1 MTITRLK
8 RSQSLQSFNFQ
19 TNLMKKIILLALVGT
34 GFIVNMPFTA
44 QALDSEKIGQN
55 LDREPNMSIAQYD
68 RDRDNQYRDN
78 QYRDRYRDNQYRD
91 YQYGDDRRNRPFV
104 VYYRSRDDRKW
115 IYESIHYNR
124 RDARRAA
131 KRLERRGYRTQI
143 LG

>member
-1 MTITRLK
+1 
-8 RSQSLQSFNFQ
+8 
-19 TNLMKKIILLALVGT
+19 MKKIILLALVGT
-34 GFIVNMPFTA
+34 GFVVTMPFTA

-68 RDRDNQYRDN
+68 YDRDRD
-78 QYRDRYRDNQYRD
+78 DRYRDNQYRD
-91 YQYGDDRRNRPFV
+91 NQHRDQPFV

-131 KRLERRGYRTQI
+131 NRLERRGYRTRI

>member
-1 MTITRLK
+1 MKAFLNSSTGNQHSD
-8 RSQSLQSFNFQ
+8 RSTQVLHLQ

-34 GFIVNMPFTA
+34 GLVVTMPFTA

-68 RDRDNQYRDN
+68 RDRDD
-78 QYRDRYRDNQYRD
+78 RDR
-91 YQYGDDRRNRPFV
+91 DRHDRYRNRPFV

-115 IYESIHYNR
+115 IFESIHYNR

-131 KRLERRGYRTQI
+131 NRLERRGYRTRI